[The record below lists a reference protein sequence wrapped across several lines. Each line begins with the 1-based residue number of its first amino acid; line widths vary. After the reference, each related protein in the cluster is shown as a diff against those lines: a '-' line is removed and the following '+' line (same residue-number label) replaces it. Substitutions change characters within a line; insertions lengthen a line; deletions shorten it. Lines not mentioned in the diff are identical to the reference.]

1 VSVEK
6 KEAPRVYFE
15 HLDVLRC
22 IAALMVLCSHAFENA
37 VGRYGFPLFMTKG
50 DTNSLTFGGQYIY
63 YIMRNG
69 GFGVDVFL
77 LISGFLITYLL
88 LVEKSAKGKIHLG
101 NFYIRRTLRIWPLYF
116 FIMALAPFLV
126 KWLETG
132 MEPPYLMTALFLNN
146 FATIES
152 EYWVYPFAHF
162 WSICVEEHFYLVWP
176 FIIAFIPNR
185 HLVKFFVFVILA
197 SIISRGLFTHYGMGY
212 YYQYLHTLS
221 RMDSLAIGAIGAYFY
236 HERPIR
242 LQISS
247 YYRWSAYLLFIAMF
261 GYEAYNNYEGMFLAC
276 FRKYLYVGIVAFA
289 MLNFMFHEKP
299 LIRFSKKNILHFLG
313 KISYGLYM
321 YGALMV
327 IIIDRKIMPMLPQPL
342 NNFAVLLILN
352 LVLTFV
358 VAFISYHTLERFFM
372 SLKTR
377 FEVIKTRG

>member
-1 VSVEK
+1 MTIEN
-6 KEAPRVYFE
+6 KETPRVYFE

-22 IAALMVLCSHAFENA
+22 IAALMVLFSHAFESA
-37 VGRYGFPLFMTKG
+37 VGRYGFPLFMTRG
-50 DTNSLTFGGQYIY
+50 DTNILTFGGQYIY

-88 LVEKSAKGKIHLG
+88 LVEKSATGKIHLG

-132 MEPPYLMTALFLNN
+132 IEPPYLMTALFLNN
-146 FATIES
+146 FATIQS
-152 EYWVYPFAHF
+152 EYWIFPFAHF

-176 FIIAFIPNR
+176 FLILFVPKR
-185 HLVKFFVFVILA
+185 HLVKVFVFVILA
-197 SIISRGLFTHYGMGY
+197 SIVSRGVFAHFEMGY

-221 RMDSLAIGAIGAYFY
+221 RMDVLAIGALGAYFY
-236 HERPIR
+236 HERPIQMR
-242 LQISS
+242 ISRF
-247 YYRWSAYLLFIAMF
+247 YRWAAYFIFIAMF

-289 MLNFMFHEKP
+289 MLNFMFHVKP
-299 LIRFSKKNILHFLG
+299 LIRFSKSNILHHLG

-321 YGALMV
+321 YGGLMV
-327 IIIDRKIMPMLPQPL
+327 IIIDRKLMPLLPQQL
-342 NNFAVLLILN
+342 NNMVVFLILN
-352 LVLTFV
+352 LVLTAL
-358 VAFISYHTLERFFM
+358 VAYVSYHTLERFFM
-372 SLKTR
+372 RLKTR